1 MKDGTKAVHAIKID
15 NCNARM
21 LAGPQFVRD
30 VKSCYE
36 YGLPPVRMKTTSKL
50 PTSWKRDA
58 GLLTYHDE
66 NDIKCVSLVYIDYD
80 NPDLI
85 LMDMSTYLDA
95 KIDADYHARASR
107 GKGIQ
112 PLRTHFREKPSSA
125 WRGLGGA
132 SHNFSRISN
141 RATVFRGG
149 LRISKKS

>member
-66 NDIKCVSLVYIDYD
+66 NNIKCASLVYIDYD

-95 KIDADYHARASR
+95 SIDAEYHARTSR
-107 GKGIQ
+107 TPRQIKPTIF
-112 PLRTHFREKPSSA
+112 LSKSWHFF
-125 WRGLGGA
+125 L
-132 SHNFSRISN
+132 
-141 RATVFRGG
+141 
-149 LRISKKS
+149 